1 MKVIN
6 IDPAADHSKK
16 HKEDLLEVLD
26 TMRSMVEKGQI
37 DEFVSASVNSDGE
50 VQIHAGVKDTLGA
63 VGLFSIGQSLL
74 IERQLGE

>member
-1 MKVIN
+1 MKVIS

-74 IERQLGE
+74 IEKQLRE

>member
-1 MKVIN
+1 MKVVS
-6 IDPAADHSKK
+6 IDPAAEHTKK

-63 VGLFSIGQSLL
+63 VGLFSIGQSML
-74 IERQLGE
+74 IEKQLRE